1 MARRGTWK
9 VWAVAAAYW
18 TLAGLAA
25 ASEAHATGGMEWGH
39 ALLTSLT
46 AHLLWVPLSV
56 AILHFGLRFPF
67 ERRNGASRAALHV
80 AGALVVSFLR
90 AAMIFSLDPWVG
102 WYAQRPAFTDVL
114 KHALLSNPFVY
125 LTVLGVA
132 NAVYYADQLRLRDT
146 QLARAQLHS
155 LKAQLHPHFLFNT
168 LNSISALVHRDPHG
182 SERMIARLSDLLRGT
197 LEAAGTEEVPLQEEL
212 RSLQPYLDIQGVRFA
227 DRLTVKH
234 DIAQDALSAHVPH
247 LVLQPLVENA
257 IQHGIAPGSEPGTV
271 TLVARREGPELHL
284 EVRDDGIGLRE
295 RPADVCQGSGGGRG
309 LRITRERLVQ
319 LYGGA
324 HRMELR
330 DAVGGGTT
338 VALAIPF
345 RTEPSP

>member
-1 MARRGTWK
+1 MSLRRPWQA
-9 VWAVAAAYW
+9 WPAAFAYW

-25 ASEAHATGGMEWGH
+25 ASEAHSVGGTGWGH

-46 AHLLWVPLSV
+46 ADVLWVPVSI
-56 AILHFGLRFPF
+56 AILQFGLRFPL
-67 ERRNGASRAALHV
+67 ERRHVASRAALHV
-80 AGALVVSFLR
+80 AGALVVSFIR
-90 AAMIFSLDPWVG
+90 AGMIFSLDPWVG
-102 WYAQRPAFTDVL
+102 WYAQRPGFTDVL

-132 NAVYYADQLRLRDT
+132 HALYYADQLRLRET
-146 QLARAQLHS
+146 QLARAQLHV

-168 LNSISALVHRDPHG
+168 LNSISALVHRDPQG

-227 DRLTVKH
+227 DRLTVKQ
-234 DIAQDALSAHVPH
+234 DIAKDALGAHVPH

-284 EVRDDGIGLRE
+284 EVRDDGIGLKE
-295 RPADVCQGSGGGRG
+295 SPADVSRGARGGRG

-324 HRMELR
+324 HRLELR

-345 RTEPSP
+345 RTEPAP

>member
-1 MARRGTWK
+1 MARRGTWQG
-9 VWAVAAAYW
+9 WAVATAYW
-18 TLAGLAA
+18 SLAGLAA
-25 ASEAHATGGMEWGH
+25 ASESHSVGGMEWGH
-39 ALLTSLT
+39 ALLTSMA
-46 AHLLWVPLSV
+46 AHVLWVPLTM
-56 AILHFGLRFPF
+56 AILEFGLRFPL
-67 ERRNGASRAALHV
+67 ERRQVTSRVALHV
-80 AGALVVSFLR
+80 AGALAVSFIR

-102 WYAQRPAFTDVL
+102 WYAQRPPFVDVL

-132 NAVYYADQLRLRDT
+132 HAVYYADQLRLRDT
-146 QLARAQLHS
+146 QLARAQLHA

-168 LNSISALVHRDPHG
+168 LNSISALVHRDPNG

-197 LEAAGTEEVPLQEEL
+197 LDAAGTEEVSLQEEL
-212 RSLQPYLDIQGVRFA
+212 RALQPYLDIQGVRFA

-234 DIAQDALSAHVPH
+234 DIAQDALDAHVPH

-271 TLVARREGPELHL
+271 TLVARRQGPELHL
-284 EVRDDGIGLRE
+284 EVRDDGVGLKE
-295 RPADVCQGSGGGRG
+295 RPADISQGVRGGRG

-324 HRMELR
+324 HRLELR